1 MGTNIGQSPFIILHV
16 PGDLWVGRRMEAET
30 GRDVRKKKKRNF
42 RTRGPENKRYERAAF
57 IPG

>member
-16 PGDLWVGRRMEAET
+16 PGGLWVGRRMEVET
-30 GRDVRKKKKRNF
+30 GRDVRKKNWNF
-42 RTRGPENKRYERAAF
+42 RTRRPENKRYERAAF